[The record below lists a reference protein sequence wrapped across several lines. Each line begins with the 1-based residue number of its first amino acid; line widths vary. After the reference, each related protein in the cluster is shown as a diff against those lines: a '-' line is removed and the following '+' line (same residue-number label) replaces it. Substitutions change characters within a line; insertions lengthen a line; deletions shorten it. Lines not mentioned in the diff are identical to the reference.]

1 MTQSS
6 QVIGAVDNYS
16 TTFRRA
22 VSRSRLREFVVFV
35 GMLFGAGR
43 RSSAACRLFRTIQRF
58 LRHSPIYRWLTSEP
72 DADVIVID
80 LRETVTVGPVLRLVQ
95 PLGSILSQWYRGSR
109 LAPGDGP
116 GGLTTTAANSRTA
129 QVLQTVFEPPELSD
143 GGDKADPDPRERTR

>member
-95 PLGSILSQWYRGSR
+95 PLGSIVYPWYSGSR
-109 LAPGDGP
+109 LVPSDGL
-116 GGLTTTAANSRTA
+116 GSLHSFVSTSRT
-129 QVLQTVFEPPELSD
+129 VTLLQTLFEPPELPENND
-143 GGDKADPDPRERTR
+143 ANPDARD